1 MNSLRKNL
9 FFNITYQILILFL
22 PLITSSYL
30 ARVIGAEG
38 IGRYSYAFSIALYF
52 TYFTLLGLN
61 KYGNRKIASI
71 KNDKGLL
78 SKSFYEIY
86 SMQVICFVVCFC
98 AYIICSL
105 SIFVDREMSL
115 ILAIFV
121 LSSLFD
127 INWFFFGMEMFD
139 KTVIRNTAIKLLTT
153 ILIFALVE
161 NQDDVNKYAMIMS
174 VGYLVSQLAL
184 WPYLKS
190 CIDRVY
196 ICDMSLKQHWLP
208 NFAMFLPVIAVSL
221 YRILD
226 KIMLGLF
233 SSYEYVGFFE
243 NAEKIVAV
251 PIAVVSALGTVML
264 PRVTALISEKKY
276 SDVIKYRDLSV
287 TIVTIFSVGALFGFI
302 GISEV
307 LVKCLYGEDFEMSGI
322 ILRYLAFTLIFLG
335 IGDVIRSQYL
345 IPYRYDRVYIASAF
359 LGAIVNVILNIVLIP
374 KYQAIGAAI
383 GTIGAEVVVFLY
395 QIGMIRN
402 SLPLLKY
409 VKNLLLCGI
418 AGILMLISIENINS
432 DSSVIELVSR
442 VIVGIFVYMAICS
455 LLFLRTIRLA
465 FNMRN

>member
-105 SIFVDREMSL
+105 FIFVDREMSL

-153 ILIFALVE
+153 ILIFTLVE
-161 NQDDVNKYAMIMS
+161 NQDDVNKYATIMS

-208 NFAMFLPVIAVSL
+208 NFAMFLPVVAVSL

>member
-1 MNSLRKNL
+1 M
-9 FFNITYQILILFL
+9 
-22 PLITSSYL
+22 
-30 ARVIGAEG
+30 
-38 IGRYSYAFSIALYF
+38 
-52 TYFTLLGLN
+52 
-61 KYGNRKIASI
+61 
-71 KNDKGLL
+71 
-78 SKSFYEIY
+78 
-86 SMQVICFVVCFC
+86 
-98 AYIICSL
+98 
-105 SIFVDREMSL
+105 
-115 ILAIFV
+115 
-121 LSSLFD
+121 
-127 INWFFFGMEMFD
+127 
-139 KTVIRNTAIKLLTT
+139 
-153 ILIFALVE
+153 
-161 NQDDVNKYAMIMS
+161 
-174 VGYLVSQLAL
+174 
-184 WPYLKS
+184 
-190 CIDRVY
+190 
-196 ICDMSLKQHWLP
+196 
-208 NFAMFLPVIAVSL
+208 
-221 YRILD
+221 
-226 KIMLGLF
+226 
-233 SSYEYVGFFE
+233 
-243 NAEKIVAV
+243 
-251 PIAVVSALGTVML
+251 
-264 PRVTALISEKKY
+264 
-276 SDVIKYRDLSV
+276 IKYRDLSV